1 MSMIYPDWV
10 GPTTEYRT
18 ASRFP
23 HWIPV
28 ISGFSLPEMPEGFLG
43 GVLVL
48 LSPFGTEI
56 RGGLAQAM
64 WRRATQ
70 AAITIIPGLG
80 AMMTEE
86 PGVEV
91 KDEDTGV

>member
-1 MSMIYPDWV
+1 MSRIYPDWV

-23 HWIPV
+23 HWIPL
-28 ISGFSLPEMPEGFLG
+28 IGDLPIPEIPEGFLG
-43 GVLVL
+43 GVVVLNSPYAVRRVAGLVAA
-48 LSPFGTEI
+48 S
-56 RGGLAQAM
+56 

-70 AAITIIPGLG
+70 AAITIIPGLD
-80 AMMTEE
+80 AMITEE

-91 KDEDTGV
+91 QDEDLGV